1 MTIIC
6 SYLGLNLLCRHD
18 DLGWQQRKQAWLV
31 LDKTPNKKHID
42 VWKSIYNAFKDFSVV
57 KRNKISSV
65 IVVFLSYFCTK
76 ETYKY
81 YWRVAEDMWRRDRKY
96 NFTISLTCLIYA
108 VTNPRGGYQMVSQT
122 GYFKMEMLVSSQ
134 NFRSGSEFDSQVW
147 PQILLSTS
155 FIHSLILPL
164 TIKD

>member
-1 MTIIC
+1 MIC

-96 NFTISLTCLIYA
+96 NLTISLTCLIYA
-108 VTNPRGGYQMVSQT
+108 VTNPWGGYQMVSQT

-134 NFRSGSEFDSQVW
+134 NFRSGSEFDCQVW